1 MNLHINGLHLEIT
14 DSLRD
19 YITTKLARI
28 NRHSDDIISATI
40 TLSTEKVNHKAAA
53 QIHLSGKDVYVETVE
68 KDMYAAI
75 DTLMDGLDRTILQ
88 HKERSGRH

>member
-40 TLSTEKVNHKAAA
+40 TLSTENGIIATIIANNIAICLSDNVFWFIKFPTKRIQAAWK
-53 QIHLSGKDVYVETVE
+53 QS
-68 KDMYAAI
+68 AAWI
-75 DTLMDGLDRTILQ
+75 MLIIYLIN
-88 HKERSGRH
+88 